1 MGKKLIVL
9 LTIIITCSV
18 IAYFFS
24 PSPITKKSKYLL
36 PKKEIII
43 EEAKFIFK
51 PVFEVTKER
60 EILKI
65 LIEITSYIN
74 QDLVDLNY
82 SKITMLECDDSFYQS
97 TNYEIIEKSNNQ
109 LIVQLVFEP
118 NNFIIKNQFTLK
130 VFTYQENEIS
140 WN

>member
-9 LTIIITCSV
+9 LTIIFICSTNSL
-18 IAYFFS
+18 FLF
-24 PSPITKKSKYLL
+24 PIPNNKKSKYLL
-36 PKKEIII
+36 PKQEIII

-51 PVFEVTKER
+51 PVFEVTKES

-82 SKITMLECDDSFYQS
+82 SKITMLECEDNFYQS
-97 TNYEIIEKSNNQ
+97 INYEVIEKTNNR

-118 NNFIIKNQFTLK
+118 DNFIIKKTIYVKSLYLSRK
-130 VFTYQENEIS
+130 
-140 WN
+140 

>member
-9 LTIIITCSV
+9 LTIIFSCSL

-24 PSPITKKSKYLL
+24 PTPITKKSKYLL
-36 PKKEIII
+36 PKQEIII

-51 PVFEVTKER
+51 PVFEVTKES

-82 SKITMLECDDSFYQS
+82 SKITMLECDDNFYQS
-97 TNYEIIEKSNNQ
+97 TNYEVIEKTNNQ

-118 NNFIIKNQFTLK
+118 SNFVIKNPFTLK

>member
-1 MGKKLIVL
+1 MGKKLIIL

-24 PSPITKKSKYLL
+24 PTPITKKSKYLL
-36 PKKEIII
+36 PKQEIII

-51 PVFEVTKER
+51 PIFEVTKES

-82 SKITMLECDDSFYQS
+82 SKITMLECNDNFYQS
-97 TNYEIIEKSNNQ
+97 IDYEIIEKTNNQ
-109 LIVQLVFEP
+109 LIVQLIFEP
-118 NNFIIKNQFTLK
+118 DNFVTKIHLR
-130 VFTYQENEIS
+130 
-140 WN
+140 